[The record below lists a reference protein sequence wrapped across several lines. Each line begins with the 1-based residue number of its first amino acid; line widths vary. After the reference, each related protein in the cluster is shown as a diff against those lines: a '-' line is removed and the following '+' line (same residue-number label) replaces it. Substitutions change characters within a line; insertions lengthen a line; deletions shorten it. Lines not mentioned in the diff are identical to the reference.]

1 MRKQIEALLKSNI
14 STSAIAKGAGLP
26 WSTVA
31 DLRNGKTNL
40 VKMSLLTAEKLQKYA
55 EEMKMEKA
63 KQLLEEIKNNDVAY
77 AIVNEDGAV
86 YCNRETSNIMDV
98 YGHDGEDGHF
108 YGVYGDL
115 VDGQIDS
122 RKVSDDVILKAIE
135 LMLNFGKPV
144 KRSELP
150 KDADKKFTYYFGD
163 YVELLELH
171 KKFGLI

>member
-1 MRKQIEALLKSNI
+1 MN
-14 STSAIAKGAGLP
+14 AK
-26 WSTVA
+26 
-31 DLRNGKTNL
+31 
-40 VKMSLLTAEKLQKYA
+40 E
-55 EEMKMEKA
+55 
-63 KQLLEEIKNNDVAY
+63 LLEEIKRNEGSYV
-77 AIVNEDGAV
+77 IVNEEGEI
-86 YCNRETSNIMDV
+86 YRNTETSNLMDV
-98 YGHDGEDGHF
+98 YGYGDDDDHF

-122 RKVSDDVILKAIE
+122 RRVSDDVILKAIE
-135 LMLNFGKPV
+135 MMLSFGKPV

>member
-1 MRKQIEALLKSNI
+1 MN
-14 STSAIAKGAGLP
+14 AK
-26 WSTVA
+26 
-31 DLRNGKTNL
+31 
-40 VKMSLLTAEKLQKYA
+40 E
-55 EEMKMEKA
+55 
-63 KQLLEEIKNNDVAY
+63 LLEEIKNNKVSY
-77 AIVNEDGAV
+77 VIVNEEGKI
-86 YCNRETSNIMDV
+86 YCNKETNNLMDV
-98 YGHDGEDGHF
+98 YGYDCDDEHF

-122 RKVSDDVILKAIE
+122 RNASDDVILKAIE
-135 LMLNFGKPV
+135 LMLSLGKLV